1 MNYLKQLTFGAL
13 LIISCAATVSAQD
26 SPGAFSAPMFPG
38 NSNDKET
45 APQNA
50 SDPAQPF
57 MDQGRDLMINTK
69 FSESKEALRTAIRIS
84 PMNPQLWALY
94 DEAVAGEYVER
105 KRKEKISPVIERD
118 ISPTFS
124 IDRIDSYIELG
135 TLYVVGSLK
144 NVSAETRQKITLIAR
159 LFDEN
164 KKELRRETGVL
175 RNTERGLY
183 PNESSLFE
191 IPFRNPPPGG
201 KSFRVEVE
209 SYE

>member
-1 MNYLKQLTFGAL
+1 MKNYKPAALTAIL
-13 LIISCAATVSAQD
+13 LFSASSLCLAQAA
-26 SPGAFSAPMFPG
+26 PGAFSAPMFP
-38 NSNDKET
+38 SKSKEKEAT
-45 APQNA
+45 AQNA

-57 MDQGRDLMINTK
+57 MDQGRDLMINMK
-69 FSESKEALRTAIRIS
+69 FSESKEALRTAIRLA

-94 DEAVAGEYVER
+94 DEAVAGEFVER
-105 KRKEKISPVIERD
+105 KRKDKVSPVIERD
-118 ISPTFS
+118 ITPVFS
-124 IDRIDSYIELG
+124 IDRVDSYTELG
-135 TLYVVGSLK
+135 TLYIIGSLK
-144 NVSAETRQKITLIAR
+144 NVSGETRQKITLVAR
-159 LFDEN
+159 LLDEN